1 MLPPYYSY
9 WFRIDNKHMTE
20 PWLVKALM
28 DPANRSAW
36 RNPNKRHNSKLV
48 FPINDN
54 YCCLNSYQ
62 LRNEKRG
69 KNLLQIEQW
78 KLKRKLRN
86 LRSTT
91 LGWKNIRYSEF
102 LEKTHFLFVTSLAQL
117 SDLVDSSVLHTKLEK
132 NKCVWLLTKNSKKS
146 KDIQHKRVIILRT
159 WQISV

>member
-91 LGWKNIRYSEF
+91 LGWKNIGFQIFRVSWKNTF
-102 LEKTHFLFVTSLAQL
+102 SFCDITGATFWPRRFFSFTHKVWEEQMCLVTY
-117 SDLVDSSVLHTKLEK
+117 
-132 NKCVWLLTKNSKKS
+132 
-146 KDIQHKRVIILRT
+146 
-159 WQISV
+159 